1 MRNARIIPLF
11 ILSLG
16 LALPACAA
24 GRKSSS
30 TDSLEEDQRSN
41 QGVKPPQ
48 PTASPQSQVQTPPIP
63 KVATP
68 KPVELLATGPSQS
81 THPSVKQSPN
91 PSLSP
96 SPVPSAQTKASPTPT
111 GKPEAA
117 NLSPTLVNQPSSKL
131 PGPSSVRSVVNVK
144 PQPTLR
150 PSPQPT
156 VGVTKLRGSGASN
169 LPDELIA
176 IEALYKESGTVTA
189 NFTQV
194 SRSAATGIEK
204 TTFGKIQIKQPNKV
218 RWETT
223 DPDPS
228 LLVSDGKKFWFYTPP
243 FDASDGGQ
251 VIIKKASQVQ
261 SRLAHALIAGAFSQ
275 SSVSREVRFEKR
287 SNYQF
292 LLIPKPGRAG
302 TVKSALIEIHPKDK
316 RINKVILDHRD
327 GNHAEILLQKI
338 ELGTPLQD
346 SVFQFVPPKGTIV
359 IDPDRE

>member
-1 MRNARIIPLF
+1 MRKARILLLF
-11 ILSLG
+11 FLSLG

-24 GRKSSS
+24 GKKSAPS
-30 TDSLEEDQRSN
+30 DSFELNHGSEQND
-41 QGVKPPQ
+41 KQ
-48 PTASPQSQVQTPPIP
+48 PLPLNPPQSQTLT
-63 KVATP
+63 ATP
-68 KPVELLATGPSQS
+68 APQI
-81 THPSVKQSPN
+81 SV
-91 PSLSP
+91 SP
-96 SPVPSAQTKASPTPT
+96 SPIRSVDLDTGYNSTGTPKE
-111 GKPEAA
+111 GHSNPA
-117 NLSPTLVNQPSSKL
+117 LVRLQRPKL
-131 PGPSSVRSVVNVK
+131 PAPNSSRSAADVK
-144 PQPTLR
+144 QQPVTR

-156 VGVTKLRGSGASN
+156 PRPSQLRMSAASSLPEELVT
-169 LPDELIA
+169 

-204 TTFGKIQIKQPNKV
+204 TTFGKIQIKQPNLV

-228 LLVSDGKKFWFYTPP
+228 LLVSNGKKFWFYTPP

-287 SNYQF
+287 SKYQF

-327 GNHAEILLQKI
+327 GNHAEILLQRI
-338 ELGTPLQD
+338 ELGAQLPD

-359 IDPDRE
+359 IDPDHE